1 MTFVPVSSPDVR
13 REPTA
18 DSSAVVLGSLT
29 AVSEASPR
37 ASGRLTGAFDVSL
50 TVRRG
55 SIHALLGEQ
64 FSGATQILA
73 VLSGHLVPEGGT
85 LLIDGREA
93 AFTSPAEAEAA
104 GIRILRGS
112 PSLVPDM
119 TVADNLFLGYERS
132 LGFLAGRRRVLS
144 AAAELLVPL
153 GLDDSVV
160 VQRARDL
167 GPGARRVVE
176 FAHAMVTGCRLML
189 VDEPFARLDA
199 EERAVVST
207 GLRGLRAAGLTVVVA
222 TWSDADA
229 VATAD
234 DVTVLSRG
242 RVTMTAEESAGAD
255 VTRRDLVAAMA
266 SRIPR
271 SSDAALLPAPAP
283 ASDGLV
289 VSGYTVGDPFDP
301 SRTIVRDVSL
311 TADRGEIVGIAGLA
325 GSGASELLYSLY
337 GRSLGAD
344 VSGSVEVGGV
354 PFTASSPAASI
365 AAGLSLATDRHRTF
379 DLGLLGGVPS
389 RVSLPTL
396 ARLARA
402 GVVDR
407 DRDYRPVA
415 PLAGLGAIGQ
425 VVLPA
430 LLSRQ
435 GSGDGGARFGIR
447 ETVEFWLGRSDADRP
462 TVVLLDDPL
471 ANLVGEDRAFV
482 LEGIRR
488 LAADGTAVVM
498 GSSRIEELL
507 TLTSRVYTLADG
519 RVSGMLPSDEATPAD
534 LLLGLT
540 TRL

>member
-1 MTFVPVSSPDVR
+1 MR

-144 AAAELLVPL
+144 AAAELLAPL

-255 VTRRDLVAAMA
+255 VTRHDLAEAMA

-271 SSDAALLPAPAP
+271 SADAPAPPARPAEAP

-289 VSGYTVGDPFDP
+289 VTGYTVGDPFDP
-301 SRTIVRDVSL
+301 SRTILRDVSL
-311 TADRGEIVGIAGLA
+311 AAARGEIVGIAGLA

-344 VSGSVEVGGV
+344 VSGTVEVGGA

-365 AAGLSLATDRHRTF
+365 AAGLALATDRHRTF

-396 ARLARA
+396 AKLARA

-415 PLAGLGAIGQ
+415 PLAGIGAIGQ

-430 LLSRQ
+430 LLGQ
-435 GSGDGGARFGIR
+435 ASGEDRSSRFGIR
-447 ETVEFWLGRSDADRP
+447 ETIEFWLDRSDADRP

-471 ANLVGEDRAFV
+471 ANLVPGDRAFV
-482 LEGIRR
+482 IDGIRR

-498 GSSRIEELL
+498 GSTRIEELL
-507 TLTSRVYTLADG
+507 KLTARVYTLADG
-519 RVSGMLPSDEATPAD
+519 RVSGVLRSAEATPAD
-534 LLLGLT
+534 VLRCIT
-540 TRL
+540 ERR